1 MAGEGVIQALAHVR
15 LVVCLQA
22 LAHVRAGV
30 AETLLE
36 MAEHFLEWKNLWR
49 HYLNFDSLGKKME
62 EKSIPPP
69 PPAPSLFTA
78 LKSSYGDKGAS
89 DRLTKSGYLQDTK
102 LSDHRQQVWFN
113 PQEKKLLMN
122 VAGTHTRH
130 DVLTDVKLAFGGFRA
145 LENSKRAKAAKA
157 TLEKAKQKYEP
168 ASTTVAGHSLGG
180 SIAQVVGGKDDKI
193 MAYNSGFTLFGK
205 AKKGGAG
212 SAIIRAPGDI
222 ISWAGKGQTTLKKA
236 FKGPLRAHRLKS
248 LKSSSGKYYV

>member
-1 MAGEGVIQALAHVR
+1 
-15 LVVCLQA
+15 
-22 LAHVRAGV
+22 
-30 AETLLE
+30 
-36 MAEHFLEWKNLWR
+36 
-49 HYLNFDSLGKKME
+49 ME

-89 DRLTKSGYLQDTK
+89 ERLTKSGYLQDTK

-113 PQEKKLLMN
+113 PNEKKLLMN

-193 MAYNSGFTLFGK
+193 MAYNSGFTLFGGK